1 MTTSSAAEP
10 LAAVAGVRSS
20 EPVTLLDV
28 KLSADWDRAY
38 AGEWFPLTFELFRS
52 THDSSPV
59 RLHNLTCADPDVHLD
74 IDLLQQG
81 VTIRPGETYRF
92 IVPLRVLRAKTVDVG
107 MLSLYL
113 GHTDGNGQEIV
124 FPQIPSSKKFV
135 VRPAIGN
142 EITIDIESL
151 CNYDEGTKLLLTL
164 KHKGDSLFSDLTM
177 NLGPAAALR
186 AGKQTVQRTTF
197 HPGEEEQVELVVASA
212 ELEVML
218 SASVKEARSEARRML
233 RVEPPVSRTEK
244 RFRFLEPRR
253 LARDQLR
260 LYEAVADGPRR
271 AVAEQHGVYLLEG
284 GRKYLVEI
292 TPMQPGATGVHLKE
306 IAGLLQV
313 RKDEKS
319 KEGAWVF
326 VVDVTGPPLLRKP
339 EQLFYEV
346 ETAEGKL
353 SGEIPI
359 CLKAAAGRYL
369 QVAAALGVAVTA
381 QGAVGVARIL
391 HQVDYSLLE
400 AVREFKPAEHFTVFF
415 LLSIPVAWVGL
426 RLIDWLQYQF
436 VR

>member
-1 MTTSSAAEP
+1 MTTSSPPP
-10 LAAVAGVRSS
+10 LAAVQGVRTS
-20 EPVTLLDV
+20 EPVNLLTV

-52 THDSSPV
+52 TDHSFPV

-92 IVPLRVLRAKTVDVG
+92 IVPLRVLRAKTVD
-107 MLSLYL
+107 L
-113 GHTDGNGQEIV
+113 GRLVLWLDQPDGNEKDRV
-124 FPQIPSSKKFV
+124 VDQIPSLQKFV

-142 EITIDIESL
+142 EIAIDVEPL

-164 KHKGDSLFSDLTM
+164 KHQGDSLFRDLTM
-177 NLGPAAALR
+177 NLGPSAALR

-218 SASVKEARSEARRML
+218 SASVKDARSEARRVL

-260 LYEAVADGPRR
+260 LYEATEEGPRR
-271 AVAEQHGVYLLEG
+271 AVPEQHGVYLLEG

-306 IAGLLQV
+306 IAGLPQG
-313 RKDEKS
+313 RKDQKS

-326 VVDVTGPPLLRKP
+326 GGDATGPPLLRKP

-381 QGAVGVARIL
+381 QGAVGVARFL

-400 AVREFKPAEHFTVFF
+400 AMREFKPAEHFTVFF

-426 RLIDWLQYQF
+426 RLVDWLQYQF